1 MKSSLILILVLI
13 CHGAWAANGFQ
24 EEKES
29 IYHSTVTNKKN
40 SSSSLSLESVEGYKT
55 PLYADNFSENSYI
68 NSSMI
73 NFQNT
78 YRMGVGLDM
87 MGKTGLAGLSLQ
99 LVLTPEL
106 SLAGGFGLAGDF
118 SSSFVEVKQ
127 VIKQYKKILAYWGM
141 GLTQWSSESGTVGAA
156 FNPGF
161 LRGKF
166 LKPKEIQTGS
176 FQHYVI
182 SGSLGFKYLQ
192 TSGHLAGSSFYMEL
206 SPLFDLNSQAL
217 APSAGFGVAYY
228 F

>member
-1 MKSSLILILVLI
+1 MKRCLCLVLVFI
-13 CHGAWAANGFQ
+13 CHRGWAVNGFQ
-24 EEKES
+24 EERES
-29 IYHSTVTNKKN
+29 IYHSAATNEKSN
-40 SSSSLSLESVEGYKT
+40 SSILSLEPVEGHNT
-55 PLYADNFSENSYI
+55 PLSANVFLENNYGNLSI
-68 NSSMI
+68 VD
-73 NFQNT
+73 FQNT
-78 YRMGVGLDM
+78 YRMGVGFDM

-106 SLAGGFGLAGDF
+106 SLAGGFGLAGGF
-118 SSSFVEVKQ
+118 SSAFVEVKK
-127 VIKQYKKILAYWGM
+127 IIRQYKKVLAYWGV
-141 GLTQWSSESGTVGAA
+141 GLTQWASESGEVGKA

-166 LKPKEIQTGS
+166 LKPGEVKTGS
-176 FQHYVI
+176 FRHYLI

-192 TSGHLAGSSFYMEL
+192 TSGYLEGSGFYMEL